1 MSSILIKN
9 KGPKALTLNES
20 LGENKKFVF
29 EGVFTQCGV
38 ENRNNRIYDPEEVL
52 PHLAYLRDKIKNEG
66 CILGEL
72 DHPEGRFEIY
82 LKDASHKI
90 TDLWYDKNSKCVM
103 GKLELLN
110 TPNGKTIQAIVE
122 AGCPL
127 FVSSRAAGTVGPDK
141 HVSIQQIFTYDIVA
155 VPGFAEARLDQVN
168 EAMRAQ
174 VMSFL
179 NESKESQEKSKNLAQ
194 ELGIEDE
201 AVSVFEAKKD
211 PEITA
216 KKKSL
221 SESELEALSKPINED
236 IKVKVSKEKAKELG
250 LIGNSDETN
259 AAPTDNQDA
268 SGEEEKKHTADE
280 ILGIVPKYEG
290 QDKDFI
296 KDIQPEFKSPESSI
310 DANSASMS
318 AAQPQ
323 QNNTQNIQMSESK
336 GKTAYINLIKE
347 SCVKEEEDNN
357 KTKQKYEEEID
368 LNEEGDD
375 TPNPIADGKKGSDT
389 DKVVASSHKK
399 EEKEEKGGND
409 DKVDQKATSKN
420 DKAEEQSEIRESKK
434 IVKNKKINEDHD
446 YIDSFIATENVFH
459 FLVKGSEMS
468 LENAISTIRRVEKS
482 GKIIKVLFW
491 EEGEL
496 EDEIPV
502 KDIIRLINSGTVD
515 EYLALDLVAEGF
527 GDMYVLL
534 AICSQDNF
542 QNISTFSQVD
552 FETICNAE
560 KEYAWA
566 GIVNKEK
573 INLFEKLIMKQFKE
587 LSNIITESKNISIKY
602 DKNLQRLENK
612 KKEIKEST
620 DRILGFYE
628 HLIDGQDKIESIK
641 ESIVRQWPFSISLSE
656 ANFNKFATLSPE
668 DKNKCADFIWKNQIF
683 DIQQIN
689 ETFMR
694 PLSNK
699 INEMKNY
706 LRLASESD
714 VKLYMNAS
722 PELKE
727 AIDQQASFFVLES
740 KEDVDEFW
748 RRSGLREA
756 LNKQVQNESFV
767 ENYNKV
773 MAENEDNGPV
783 TDFAKRY
790 GYDISFIEQVGRMM

>member
-216 KKKSL
+216 KKKTL

-236 IKVKVSKEKAKELG
+236 IKVKVSKEKAQELG
-250 LIGNSDETN
+250 LIGNSDEAN

-296 KDIQPEFKSPESSI
+296 EDIQPEFKSPESST

-323 QNNTQNIQMSESK
+323 QNNTQNTQMSESK

-375 TPNPIADGKKGSDT
+375 TPNPIADGKRGSDT

-399 EEKEEKGGND
+399 EEKEETGGND

-420 DKAEEQSEIRESKK
+420 DKAEEQSEVKES
-434 IVKNKKINEDHD
+434 VV
-446 YIDSFIATENVFH
+446 TE
-459 FLVKGSEMS
+459 
-468 LENAISTIRRVEKS
+468 
-482 GKIIKVLFW
+482 
-491 EEGEL
+491 
-496 EDEIPV
+496 
-502 KDIIRLINSGTVD
+502 
-515 EYLALDLVAEGF
+515 
-527 GDMYVLL
+527 
-534 AICSQDNF
+534 
-542 QNISTFSQVD
+542 
-552 FETICNAE
+552 
-560 KEYAWA
+560 
-566 GIVNKEK
+566 
-573 INLFEKLIMKQFKE
+573 KQ
-587 LSNIITESKNISIKY
+587 

-694 PLSNK
+694 PLSDK

-714 VKLYMNAS
+714 VRLYMNAS